1 MKNLL
6 FIFLL
11 LPSLAMVSPNV
22 NGISQA
28 ISTGNADA
36 LAQYLDQSVE
46 ISILDDVDMYDKNE
60 AVQMLRNFFAKNKP
74 KSYNQMHQGT
84 SKGQDSRYTIG
95 NLVTS
100 SNSFRVYIY
109 LKVQGGQQLIQELRF
124 DKE

>member
-1 MKNLL
+1 
-6 FIFLL
+6 
-11 LPSLAMVSPNV
+11 
-22 NGISQA
+22 
-28 ISTGNADA
+28 
-36 LAQYLDQSVE
+36 
-46 ISILDDVDMYDKNE
+46 
-60 AVQMLRNFFAKNKP
+60 MLRNFFAKNKP